1 MNNKNLINLID
12 GINHVSLNHEDLLD
26 SILSFSNIYSKSN
39 PNNALIVDGFFAH
52 GEFIEQSVMAA
63 REGVVL
69 AMNAITLEESI
80 PFKKLIEECINLES
94 QRKKEEN
101 VCADEETKKIMRE
114 FLSDLRK
121 ELFSRLFSQNKDFQ
135 KITKISKEIL
145 KERYDQFMSQK
156 F

>member
-1 MNNKNLINLID
+1 MNNKNLMNLID
-12 GINHVSLNHEDLLD
+12 GINHISLNHEDLLD
-26 SILSFSNIYSKSN
+26 SILGFSKIYSKSK
-39 PNNALIVDGFFAH
+39 PNNSFCIDKFFAH

-69 AMNAITLEESI
+69 AMNAITLEESV
-80 PFKKLIEECINLES
+80 PFDRLIEECINLES

-101 VCADEETKKIMRE
+101 VCADEDTKKIMRE
-114 FLSDLRK
+114 FLSELRK

-135 KITKISKEIL
+135 KVTKISKEIL
-145 KERYDQFMSQK
+145 NERYAQFMSQK